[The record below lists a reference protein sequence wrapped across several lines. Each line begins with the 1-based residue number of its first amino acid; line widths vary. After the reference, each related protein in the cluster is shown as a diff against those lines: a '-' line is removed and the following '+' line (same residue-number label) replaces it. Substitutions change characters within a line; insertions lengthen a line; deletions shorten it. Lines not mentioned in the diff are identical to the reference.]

1 MPMSGSNYVAP
12 TWVDNAPPAIDAA
25 ELQAISDTIENNQEE
40 ISNLESTKSTV
51 VSGTYTGNVSFA
63 SLQIGVPSNPRKINL
78 GFTPKF
84 VIIVPSNGIIS
95 RDTNYGNIVYGGV
108 AVTGGPL
115 IYGEGS
121 EDVDLCSITSNG
133 FNVRVFRPSN
143 NINGSCNTLGVTYY
157 YIAGM

>member
-1 MPMSGSNYVAP
+1 MASYTPNLNLLKKSPVTDGND
-12 TWVDNAPPAIDAA
+12 TFNVDTMLNENWDKIDNSFF
-25 ELQAISDTIENNQEE
+25 E
-40 ISNLESTKSTV
+40 LESKKSYV

-63 SLQIGVPSNPRKINL
+63 SLQIGVPSNPRNINL
-78 GFTPKF
+78 GFAPKF